1 MNDLKTIILAL
12 VVLVLPEALV
22 WYFLP
27 FWYAWALGL
36 FFGLLWTHG
45 ILFLFNGDGELQGT
59 HYFWAGMIG
68 VLNLPS
74 VFLAPANGVSFS
86 IWAFLTFT
94 SVILLGF
101 SNLYRANF
109 RQNESQEE
117 QKEKEVKENKEWEDK
132 KW

>member
-1 MNDLKTIILAL
+1 MNDLTIIILAL
-12 VVLVLPEALV
+12 VVLVLPEALI

-45 ILFLFNGDGELQGT
+45 FLFLFNDDDELQGT

-86 IWAFLTFT
+86 IGAFLAFT
-94 SVILLGF
+94 GAIILGF

-109 RQNESQEE
+109 GEHESHEE
-117 QKEKEVKENKEWEDK
+117 QKEKEVKEKIEWEDK